1 VIPDNLSRKG
11 AHALALR
18 LQRYW
23 AERGYVVE
31 CRVRIVRDVNGDL
44 AYTVESDMIN
54 GRPRRK
60 VNNYG

>member
-1 VIPDNLSRKG
+1 MTPDNLSRKG

-23 AERGYVVE
+23 ADRGYVVE
-31 CRVRIVRDVNGDL
+31 ARVRIVRDVNGDL

-60 VNNYG
+60 ANSYA